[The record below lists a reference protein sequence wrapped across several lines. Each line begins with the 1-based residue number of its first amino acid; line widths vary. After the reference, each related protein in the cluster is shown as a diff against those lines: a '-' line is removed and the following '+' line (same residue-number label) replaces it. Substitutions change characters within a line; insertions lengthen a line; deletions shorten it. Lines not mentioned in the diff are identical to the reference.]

1 MQRMIRS
8 IFVLFLLGIF
18 TVISAQMPSE
28 VRADK
33 YLTLAPEKL
42 DSIATSLD
50 SIATSVEE
58 LKRRLEATKIIR
70 VGLSVGPRFTRVKG
84 KESAGFVDPSIS
96 LKDST
101 LQLDDRDKSDFVLSA
116 ILTITPG
123 AHLKKPTEADR
134 PQRFFYWLFS
144 RSTFL
149 INVNLV
155 NITNGGKGAEF
166 NEKIEGGVGYGISLH
181 KNFVIGVTYE
191 RIFNRALRKNIT
203 DMKGSVVMA
212 GGQPVTELNP
222 DSEILFRDDN
232 LTAYSFKFIF
242 FY

>member
-1 MQRMIRS
+1 MKRIIKS
-8 IFVLFLLGIF
+8 IFVLFLLGFF
-18 TVISAQMPSE
+18 TGTSAQLPPK
-28 VRADK
+28 VIADK
-33 YLTLAPEKL
+33 YLTLASGKL
-42 DSIATSLD
+42 DSIETSLD
-50 SIATSVEE
+50 SIKTSVEE
-58 LKRRLEATKIIR
+58 LKGRLEATKIIR
-70 VGLSVGPRFTRVKG
+70 LGLSVGPRFTRVKG
-84 KESAGFVDPSIS
+84 KEGASFVDPSIS

-123 AHLKKPTEADR
+123 IHLKKPTEADR
-134 PQRFFYWLFS
+134 RQRFFYWLFS

-149 INVNLV
+149 INLNLI

-166 NEKIEGGVGYGISLH
+166 NEKIEGGLGYGISLH

-191 RIFNRALRKNIT
+191 RIFNRALRQNIT
-203 DMKGSVVMA
+203 DMQGNVIMV